1 MDKAELNERLELL
14 LTGGVITAEAAAIT
28 EKAFENL
35 GSMMNKTAILQS
47 EMLFTHL
54 ASALTRLARGEMIE
68 GPPEALLNEVSR
80 TGFNEK
86 IEKEIEFIETQF
98 GNALPVEEKNYLHLH
113 YASVFQQN
121 LLENQV

>member
-14 LTGGVITAEAAAIT
+14 LSGGVITAEAAAIT
-28 EKAFENL
+28 GKAFENL

-54 ASALTRLARGEMIE
+54 ASALTRLERGEKIE

-80 TGFNEK
+80 TGFTEK
-86 IEKEIEFIETQF
+86 IEKEIEFIERQF

-121 LLENQV
+121 LLENKV